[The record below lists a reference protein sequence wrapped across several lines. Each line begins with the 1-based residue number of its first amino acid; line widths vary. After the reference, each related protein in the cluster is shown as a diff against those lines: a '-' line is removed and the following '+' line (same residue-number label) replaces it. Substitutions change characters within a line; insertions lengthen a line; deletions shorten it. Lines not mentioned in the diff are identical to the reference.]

1 MRGEVGG
8 GEYDG
13 LVYCGREGE
22 GKKVG
27 NGLKGWKI
35 EKCVGVEGI
44 EKGLG
49 YCREKVGGEDVSI

>member
-1 MRGEVGG
+1 M
-8 GEYDG
+8 
-13 LVYCGREGE
+13 

-49 YCREKVGGEDVSI
+49 YCRKKLKEEKKVWEMRGDRVEGVLKES